1 MAFWDTGP
9 CSLEAD
15 RHFRSAYC
23 LQHHGKAITVMDV
36 LRTSATS
43 VNLKETTQR
52 YIPEGY
58 DVHIPRRENLKSHT
72 FVTDVRMSDI

>member
-1 MAFWDTGP
+1 
-9 CSLEAD
+9 
-15 RHFRSAYC
+15 
-23 LQHHGKAITVMDV
+23 MDV

-58 DVHIPRRENLKSHT
+58 GVHIPRRENLKSHS
-72 FVTDVRMSDI
+72 FITDVRMSDV